1 MLELLHELRSV
12 PIPNPVLNSEDTST
26 GTGQA
31 EGKEGARHKQ
41 ELGRETGRQINA
53 SVAAKRKT
61 GSQRSKK
68 LPKNRRK
75 LDDEVAVDVVSSAT
89 FENSTQSQKGEVSRR
104 KETAMSSKWDQ
115 LHGQDYV
122 SCCWQVLPV
131 QGRAAKKEGQRKG
144 EKREREIDRKREGD
158 Q

>member
-12 PIPNPVLNSEDTST
+12 PIRNPVLNSEDTST

-89 FENSTQSQKGEVSRR
+89 FENSTQSQIGRSKQEEGDGNELKMGPATRAGLRVLLLAGIASTRKSSEEGGTEKG
-104 KETAMSSKWDQ
+104 
-115 LHGQDYV
+115 
-122 SCCWQVLPV
+122 
-131 QGRAAKKEGQRKG
+131 
-144 EKREREIDRKREGD
+144 REEREGD